1 MLYPLYYCL
10 LQDRLVKELR
20 LKGISSI
27 EEANRYLP
35 EYLKRHN
42 AQFAVMAEEAR
53 DMHRPAPGALA
64 LREILCIKTER
75 TVRNDNTISCN
86 GQLYQIHAAL
96 QGKKVLVEERIDG
109 KMLIRHNND
118 CFDFSEITVRPEKK
132 QKAVRPYRTRKSI
145 PMPIDHPFRKTKDLM
160 FKKDQLRKERK
171 QQVPWAL
178 L

>member
-1 MLYPLYYCL
+1 
-10 LQDRLVKELR
+10 
-20 LKGISSI
+20 
-27 EEANRYLP
+27 
-35 EYLKRHN
+35 
-42 AQFAVMAEEAR
+42 
-53 DMHRPAPGALA
+53 MHRPAPVASA

-75 TVRNDNTISCN
+75 TVRNDNTISHDSK
-86 GQLYQIHAAL
+86 LYQIDATLH
-96 QGKKVLVEERIDG
+96 GKKVMIEESIDG

-118 CFDFSEITVRPEKK
+118 IFNFSEITKRPEKK
-132 QKAVRPYRTRKSI
+132 RKAVRPYRQRKAI